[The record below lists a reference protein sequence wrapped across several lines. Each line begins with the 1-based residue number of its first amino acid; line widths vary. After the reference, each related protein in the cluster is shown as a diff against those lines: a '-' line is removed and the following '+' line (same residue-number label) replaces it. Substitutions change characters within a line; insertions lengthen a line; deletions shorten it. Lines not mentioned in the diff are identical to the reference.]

1 MTSPA
6 KEDSQDETHLF
17 DSISK
22 DIVDILM
29 SDDIEEKLGTFVDPL
44 ALRATEKSFY
54 DVLGKQYPPLPTH
67 LTLCS
72 PVKKFSC
79 NYNSTNNFI
88 FESASQ
94 MPFSSKGIFDNGLM
108 KPSVT
113 TNPSSSNSDE
123 SILMQF
129 RIGVEK
135 AHKYLPVIDFDSH
148 DLVVENT
155 DRVDE
160 LSNMIHQMFLFPNSE
175 KEHSESTA
183 NEDSKNNRASG
194 LIGGKDRAKKGRNE
208 AVDLRDLLIKC
219 AEGLA
224 ATDIRTTNKLL
235 KDIRQHSSYTGDGS
249 QRMAHYFANALEAR
263 LAGTGAQICADI
275 SKTVPAID
283 MLKFYR
289 SFFPAC
295 PFGRICLNFANQHIL
310 DVTKKA
316 TKLHIIDF
324 GAVFG
329 FQWTLIVQDLLA
341 RVGGT
346 PKLRVTGILPPQ
358 HGPQKAQRV
367 EETRRGLEKYFE
379 RFNILFEYN
388 VIEKKWDTIQIDDIK
403 INKDEVIAVNCLFK
417 FENHLP
423 DDTVAL
429 NSPRNIV
436 LDLIRKT
443 NPKICVHA
451 VTNGSFN
458 VPFFVRRFQEA
469 VYYYSAWFDMAD
481 KVFTR
486 ENPIRLM
493 FEQGMLGQEVVNT
506 IACEGSERI
515 VRPETYKLW
524 QARNTN
530 AGFKQLPLNRELMK
544 RLRAKLIFMYHKD
557 FMIEEDGHW
566 MLLGW
571 KGKIL
576 QALSCWVPY
585 ECTKSIFRTA

>member
-1 MTSPA
+1 MTPPA
-6 KEDSQDETHLF
+6 KEDSQDETHLL

-44 ALRATEKSFY
+44 ALRATEKSLY
-54 DVLGKQYPPLPTH
+54 EVLGKQYPPLRTH
-67 LTLCS
+67 LTLSS

-94 MPFSSKGIFDNGLM
+94 MPFSSKGIFDDGMM

-135 AHKYLPVIDFDSH
+135 GRKYLPVIDFDSH
-148 DLVVENT
+148 DLVVEKT
-155 DRVDE
+155 DRGDSNAEEEEEGRSNEQLAVCGEVDE
-160 LSNMIHQMFLFPNSE
+160 LSNMIHQMFLFPDRE

-219 AEGLA
+219 AEALA

-249 QRMAHYFANALEAR
+249 HRMAHYFANALEAR

-275 SKTVPAID
+275 SKTLPAID
-283 MLKFYR
+283 VLKFYR
-289 SFFPAC
+289 SFVPAC

-310 DVTKKA
+310 DVTEKA

-346 PKLRVTGILPPQ
+346 PKLRITSILPPQ

-367 EETRRGLEKYFE
+367 EETRHGLEKYFE
-379 RFNILFEYN
+379 QVNISFEYN
-388 VIEKKWDTIQIDDIK
+388 VIAKKWDTIQIDDIK

-429 NSPRNIV
+429 KSPRNIV

-443 NPKICVHA
+443 NPKICIHA

-481 KVFTR
+481 KIFTR

-506 IACEGSERI
+506 VACEGSERI
-515 VRPETYKLW
+515 VRPETYKQW

-530 AGFKQLPLNRELMK
+530 VG
-544 RLRAKLIFMYHKD
+544 
-557 FMIEEDGHW
+557 
-566 MLLGW
+566 
-571 KGKIL
+571 
-576 QALSCWVPY
+576 
-585 ECTKSIFRTA
+585 